1 MEGVVVFDASTLISL
16 SMNGLLGELEK
27 LKGIFQ
33 GKFIITKDV
42 KYEVIDRPIKVK
54 RFELEALRVM
64 KLMRDKVIEM
74 PESLGISDEEI
85 NKTKNKMM
93 DIANNMFVGN
103 KKNISIIHEGE
114 ASCLALSRIL
124 LEKKI
129 PHVIAIDERTTRML
143 GEKPDNLKDLLR
155 RKLSTNVQL
164 KRKDFKFFRG
174 FRFIRSTELMYV
186 AWKKGLLELKD
197 GKMVLDAIL
206 WALKFKGAAIS
217 SDEIREIKAIK

>member
-1 MEGVVVFDASTLISL
+1 MEGVIIFDASTLISL
-16 SMNGLLGELEK
+16 SMNGLLGELKK

-33 GKFIITKDV
+33 GKFIITKEV
-42 KYEVIDRPIKVK
+42 KYEVIDRPINVK
-54 RFELEALRVM
+54 RFELEALRIT
-64 KLMRDKVIEM
+64 KLLKDKVIEM
-74 PESLGISDEEI
+74 PDSLGISDEEI
-85 NKTKNKMM
+85 ERAKRKIM

-103 KKNISIIHEGE
+103 KKNINIIHDGE
-114 ASCLALSRIL
+114 SACLALSRIL

-143 GEKPDNLKDLLR
+143 GEKPDNLKELLR

-164 KRKDFKFFRG
+164 KRKDFKYFRG

-186 AWKKGLLELKD
+186 AWKKGLLDLKD
-197 GKMVLDAIL
+197 GKMVLDAVL

-217 SDEIREIKAIK
+217 GDEIREIKGMK